1 MKTIEG
7 FGLRIVV
14 ADDVPASQDPSVMSN
29 ADQLIEQAEQHLTQG
44 NALSALSLFRQAIH
58 AAPSHPYANTR
69 LAELLIEYEQ
79 HAEAATLLER
89 ALESD
94 QRYSPAHLLLGR
106 LAVLQGQAEQ
116 ALKSFDTAI
125 RHDNGAW
132 GARMEKARLLES
144 LGRMREASLCWSEAV
159 RSMPRHLRESPQM
172 EGLVGHAR
180 TIATRNLSEL
190 RDHLMAKVE
199 PVMQGQ
205 SRTELERFAH
215 ALDIVTGRREFV
227 TAQPLFLPI
236 PRLPAI
242 PFFHPESFGWA
253 PRIQE
258 ATDEIAAELEHL
270 LDAAAGEFTP
280 YVQTRRGNSSGQF
293 ADLDRNPDWSAFFLW
308 KHGQRIDSHCAICP
322 VTDAVVA
329 EAPLPRIRARAPA
342 VMFSKLEAGAHIPA
356 HNGATNAR
364 LTVHLPLIV
373 PPGCAFQVG
382 DEVREWKRGALM
394 IFDDT
399 IRHEAWNQSDRPRTI
414 LIFDIWHPML
424 SDLERELVTRTVEG
438 LVEYY
443 DDANELHSL

>member
-1 MKTIEG
+1 MQK
-7 FGLRIVV
+7 
-14 ADDVPASQDPSVMSN
+14 
-29 ADQLIEQAEQHLTQG
+29 AEQLVSEAEHQLAQG
-44 NALSALSLFRQAIH
+44 SLLSAFSLLRQALKLAPDNAY
-58 AAPSHPYANTR
+58 AASR
-69 LAELLIEYEQ
+69 LADLLLQQGQWEEG
-79 HAEAATLLER
+79 ETLLR
-89 ALESD
+89 DATANSP
-94 QRYSPAHLLLGR
+94 RFAPAHLLLARIAWHRGQTDAA
-106 LAVLQGQAEQ
+106 LASLDE
-116 ALKSFDTAI
+116 AI
-125 RHDNGAW
+125 RHDNAAW
-132 GARMEKARLLES
+132 GARIEKAQLLET

-159 RSMPRHLRESPQM
+159 RSMPPHLRESPQM

-205 SRTELERFAH
+205 SRTEIERFAH

-382 DEVREWKRGALM
+382 DEVREWKRGELM

>member
-1 MKTIEG
+1 MQQVE
-7 FGLRIVV
+7 
-14 ADDVPASQDPSVMSN
+14 
-29 ADQLIEQAEQHLTQG
+29 QLIGEAEHCIGQGSMLSAFSLFKQALKLEPG
-44 NALSALSLFRQAIH
+44 NAY
-58 AAPSHPYANTR
+58 AATR
-69 LAELLIEYEQ
+69 LADLLLQQGQWDDGEALLIDAVS
-79 HAEAATLLER
+79 HSPRFA
-89 ALESD
+89 
-94 QRYSPAHLLLGR
+94 PAHLLLARVALHRGQIDPA
-106 LAVLQGQAEQ
+106 LASLDE
-116 ALKSFDTAI
+116 AI
-125 RHDNGAW
+125 RHDNAAW
-132 GARMEKARLLES
+132 GARIEKAQLLES
-144 LGRMREASLCWSEAV
+144 LGRMRESSLCWSEAV
-159 RSMPRHLRESPQM
+159 RSMPPHLRESPQM
-172 EGLVGHAR
+172 EGLVAHAR

-190 RDHLMAKVE
+190 RDHLLAKLE
-199 PVMQGQ
+199 PAMQGQ
-205 SRTELERFAH
+205 SQIATERFIH

-227 TAQPLFLPI
+227 IAQPLFLPI

-242 PFFHPESFGWA
+242 PFFHPESFEWA
-253 PRIQE
+253 PRIQD

-270 LDAAAGEFTP
+270 MAASADGFTP

-293 ADLDRNPDWSAFFLW
+293 ADLDDNPDWSAFFLW
-308 KHGQRIDSHCAICP
+308 KHGQRIDSHCARCP
-322 VTDAVVA
+322 VTDSVIA

-382 DEVREWKRGALM
+382 DEVREWKRGELM

>member
-144 LGRMREASLCWSEAV
+144 LGRVREASLCWAEAV
-159 RSMPRHLRESPQM
+159 RSMPAQLRESPQM
-172 EGLVGHAR
+172 QGLVDHAR
-180 TIATRNLSEL
+180 SVVTSNLADL
-190 RDHLMAKVE
+190 RDSLWSRVGELMREEPASRVE
-199 PVMQGQ
+199 RLG
-205 SRTELERFAH
+205 H
-215 ALDIVTGRREFV
+215 ALDILTGRREFV
-227 TAQPLFLPI
+227 TANPLFLPI

-242 PFFHPESFGWA
+242 PFFNREDFPWVPHV
-253 PRIQE
+253 E
-258 ATDEIAAELEHL
+258 AATQDIRRELEGVMAVDHE
-270 LDAAAGEFTP
+270 GFTP
-280 YVQTRRGNSSGQF
+280 YVKTRQGSSSGQF
-293 ADLDRNPDWSAFFLW
+293 AALDDQSAWSAYFLW
-308 KHGQRIDSHCAICP
+308 KHGERIDAHCAACP
-322 VTDAVVA
+322 VTAATVQA
-329 EAPLPRIRARAPA
+329 APLPRIRARAPA
-342 VMFSKLEAGAHIPA
+342 VFFSRLDPGVHIPP

-373 PPGCAFQVG
+373 PAGCAFRVG
-382 DEVREWKRGALM
+382 DETREWHEGELL

-399 IRHEAWNQSDRPRTI
+399 ILHEAWNGSDQQRVVM
-414 LIFDIWHPML
+414 IFDVWHPML
-424 SDLERELVTRTVEG
+424 SELERELVTRTVEG
-438 LVEYY
+438 LAEFYG
-443 DDANELHSL
+443 DATELASL